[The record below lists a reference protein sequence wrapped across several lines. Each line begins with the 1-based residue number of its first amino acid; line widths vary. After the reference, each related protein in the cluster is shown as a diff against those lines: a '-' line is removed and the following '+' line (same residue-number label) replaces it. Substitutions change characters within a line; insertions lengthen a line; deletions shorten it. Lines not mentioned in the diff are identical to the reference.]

1 MPFIGSDLAN
11 PPLFPIGESTVQDM
25 GQVSLSWQNISP
37 ILTSYHIST
46 ITSEWKNIYI
56 YVHAH
61 IHEWENASNIS
72 CFTFLN
78 IFIFYNIIQRLFSIV
93 LQLPAILAVFSWPCW
108 TLWQGKEGFKA
119 QLPRFLNQF
128 IYFKVYMA
136 EFSHVK
142 CVAHQNVI

>member
-11 PPLFPIGESTVQDM
+11 PPLFPIGVPTVRDM
-25 GQVSLSWQNISP
+25 GQVSLSWQKISP
-37 ILTSYHIST
+37 SLTSYHIST
-46 ITSEWKNIYI
+46 ITSECKNIYTCMHTSMNEKMPLMFL
-56 YVHAH
+56 VSHF
-61 IHEWENASNIS
+61 SIS
-72 CFTFLN
+72 LYFT
-78 IFIFYNIIQRLFSIV
+78 ISSKEFSIV

-119 QLPRFLNQF
+119 QLPCFLNRF